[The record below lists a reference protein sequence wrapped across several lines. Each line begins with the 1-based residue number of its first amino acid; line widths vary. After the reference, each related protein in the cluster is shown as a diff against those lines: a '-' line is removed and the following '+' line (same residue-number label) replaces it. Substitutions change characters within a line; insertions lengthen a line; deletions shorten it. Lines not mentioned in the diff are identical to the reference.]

1 MKRYRLALAGIAIIL
16 VILAI
21 PRVLLVPRLAH
32 ELESEI
38 GESLNASDVHVSIR
52 APLGWELLFGRVNGV
67 DLTARDAVMD
77 GLHIS
82 RMEFHGEQIRFDPR
96 SLWREQEVVYTEAS
110 NVRGELLITE
120 DALNELLW
128 EEVDPDRFLR
138 LQVSSEG
145 VDLGGTISV
154 WNMEWTITLRG
165 DLEVHHGTALRYVL
179 KTSKCKKQGSQQFC
193 SKFLARITSL
203 SLTLKCSPILWRLRT
218 FSPRKGR
225 FSSLLEGFHETRSLD
240 HHYTGCLN
248 VPGSLYSAL
257 DCGNPESH
265 GGNRLRLAES
275 TGIRRI
281 DRGTVPRST
290 SRRS

>member
-1 MKRYRLALAGIAIIL
+1 
-16 VILAI
+16 
-21 PRVLLVPRLAH
+21 
-32 ELESEI
+32 
-38 GESLNASDVHVSIR
+38 
-52 APLGWELLFGRVNGV
+52 
-67 DLTARDAVMD
+67 MD

-179 KTSKCKKQGSQQFC
+179 KNFEVQET
-193 SKFLARITSL
+193 RI
-203 SLTLKCSPILWRLRT
+203 PAI
-218 FSPRKGR
+218 
-225 FSSLLEGFHETRSLD
+225 LLEVLSENYEFIIDFEMFPYPVEIKDVLPQERQILVTF
-240 HHYTGCLN
+240 
-248 VPGSLYSAL
+248 
-257 DCGNPESH
+257 
-265 GGNRLRLAES
+265 GGLS
-275 TGIRRI
+275 
-281 DRGTVPRST
+281 
-290 SRRS
+290 